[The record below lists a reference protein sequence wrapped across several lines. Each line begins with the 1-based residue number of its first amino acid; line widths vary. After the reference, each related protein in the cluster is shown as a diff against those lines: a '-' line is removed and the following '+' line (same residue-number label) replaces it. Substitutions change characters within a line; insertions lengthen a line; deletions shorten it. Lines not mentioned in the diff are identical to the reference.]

1 MLSSIRIFLFSHKI
15 FIMKIIRDNFS
26 VLFSG
31 LVLVIFLSNCSEP
44 QKSVDTQE
52 PEIVDTQEPEVVED
66 ASEFPMGSIQIGVIT
81 SDLQKAIDFYT
92 KVIGMTKTGGFSV
105 DEAFAAKSGLSGGVP
120 FDVTVLKLKDDP
132 EAAEWKLMSFG
143 KEATHPT
150 QKYIQDDIGMQYVT
164 IFVKSMKPFLERIN
178 EHNVDLLEETPTF
191 LEDGRQFVLVQDP
204 DGNFVELIGPAE

>member
-1 MLSSIRIFLFSHKI
+1 
-15 FIMKIIRDNFS
+15 MKIIRNYFS
-26 VLFSG
+26 FLFPG
-31 LVLVIFLSNCSEP
+31 LVLAIFLSNCSEP
-44 QKSVDTQE
+44 QKSFDTQE
-52 PEIVDTQEPEVVED
+52 PEIVED
-66 ASEFPMGSIQIGVIT
+66 ASEFPLGSIQIGVIT

-143 KEATHPT
+143 KEATHPP
-150 QKYIQDDIGMQYVT
+150 QKYIQDDIGIQYVT
-164 IFVKSMKPFLERIN
+164 IFVKSMKPFLERIK
-178 EHNVDLLEETPTF
+178 EHNVELIEETPTF